1 MKKLILF
8 LSVFTLILSSCN
20 KDDDNIPKQLPVTPD
35 NLKGT
40 WYIKQI
46 IKPDGSVINYQ
57 GKCATKKDYIRMWGF
72 IENKAELIVNR
83 NDCTTFNQQSN
94 CNNFL
99 VIDKKI
105 KACSYFFMGTVSDL
119 TANSL
124 RIDYDETQYV
134 GIIDPDGM
142 KSVIYYR

>member
-8 LSVFTLILSSCN
+8 LSICMLLSSCN
-20 KDDDNIPKQLPVTPD
+20 KDDDNNTPKQLPVTAD

-72 IENKAELIVNR
+72 IDNKAELILNGD
-83 NDCTTFNQQSN
+83 DCVFTNQRSYCSN
-94 CNNFL
+94 FI
-99 VIDKKI
+99 VIGNKI
-105 KACSYFFMGTVSDL
+105 TACSYFFMGTVSDL
-119 TANSL
+119 TTNSL
-124 RIDYDETQYV
+124 RIDYNETQYI
-134 GIIDPDGM
+134 GIINPDGM